1 MRKSFL
7 LAQERERAVSSEPC
21 WDYSKIYQ
29 DFFVYTVVT
38 DEPLGNYWGGLGGAL
53 INLFFPP
60 LQSPLEG
67 EGRGTKVFC
76 INFFFSFDGWTDS
89 NEACCMTSVLLY

>member
-29 DFFVYTVVT
+29 DFFVYSVVT
-38 DEPLGNYWGGLGGAL
+38 DEPLGNYWGGLGGGGGGGGGGVPWL
-53 INLFFPP
+53 
-60 LQSPLEG
+60 
-67 EGRGTKVFC
+67 
-76 INFFFSFDGWTDS
+76 D
-89 NEACCMTSVLLY
+89 